1 MFARQ
6 QVAELMDIKDKLDS
20 AGATLVAVGSG
31 TPEQAQKFIKKF
43 KFKGEMYV
51 DQELR
56 TYKAFNL
63 VRGLLRTLGPGALL
77 RGAAAMKKGFR
88 QGRSAGDLWQQGGLF
103 VIGPG
108 RQLDFQHRNRV
119 AGDHA
124 DLDAVL
130 KVVLSRK
137 THSAKAKK
145 KNS

>member
-6 QVAELMDIKDKLDS
+6 QVAELMDIEDKLTS

-31 TPEQAQKFIKKF
+31 TPEQAGKFVRKF

-51 DQELR
+51 DPGLQ

-63 VRGLLRTLGPGALL
+63 VRGLLRTLGPSALL
-77 RGAAAMKKGFR
+77 RGAAAIKKGFR

-108 RQLDFQHRNRV
+108 RRLDFQHRNRV

-124 DLDAVL
+124 DLTAVL
-130 KVVLSRK
+130 EVVLSRK
-137 THSAKAKK
+137 THRGKAKQK
-145 KNS
+145 TR